1 MNKDVYR
8 RVGRAL
14 VPELGNL
21 RQIHEKRGGRRDHG
35 VMVCVC
41 LIQGVAPLGG
51 VVLLEKLCHYGH
63 EL

>member
-1 MNKDVYR
+1 M
-8 RVGRAL
+8 